1 MFKAIRSDK
10 SVGFITKIHQD
21 YFRKFDQL
29 IEAGWDD
36 DDRDFYEHMLRLDFQ
51 WYKLQYRDP
60 EIIETADMRR
70 SVSFNSPCHVTK
82 SDKRLR

>member
-1 MFKAIRSDK
+1 MFKAIRSDE
-10 SVGFITKIHQD
+10 SVGFVNKIHQD

-29 IEAGWDD
+29 IEAGWDED
-36 DDRDFYEHMLRLDFQ
+36 DADLYEHMLHPDFQ

-70 SVSFNSPCHVTK
+70 
-82 SDKRLR
+82 